1 MLLTAGQYF
10 LQLQDRT
17 VVEIV
22 VCEVFSVVRGFAG
35 ISSMASVLSSV
46 FSWSF
51 LELRR
56 SLFVDGHLLAMLFL
70 PLK

>member
-10 LQLQDRT
+10 LQLKERT
-17 VVEIV
+17 VVEMV

-46 FSWSF
+46 FSSSF

-70 PLK
+70 P